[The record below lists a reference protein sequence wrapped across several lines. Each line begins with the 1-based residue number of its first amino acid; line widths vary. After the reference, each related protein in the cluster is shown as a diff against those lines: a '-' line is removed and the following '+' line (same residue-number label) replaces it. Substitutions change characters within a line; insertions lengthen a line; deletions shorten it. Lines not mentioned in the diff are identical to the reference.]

1 MMTDI
6 QHIEIDEEKCS
17 HCMKCMLVCSAQHEG
32 LFNPRLA
39 RLKVEEDYI
48 KGRLP
53 NTYCRQCPS
62 PAPCEEVC
70 PTEAIS
76 RNPKTGALVIDEE
89 ECSAC
94 EACVDACPYNPGV
107 IWIHPFKRVAM
118 KCDLCDGD
126 PQCVKYCPR
135 EAVILKKVI
144 LEEVA

>member
-1 MMTDI
+1 MAKI
-6 QHIEIDEEKCS
+6 RHIEVDEEKCS
-17 HCMKCMLVCSAQHEG
+17 HCVKCMLVCSAQHEG

-39 RLKVEEDYI
+39 RLRIEEDYI
-48 KGRLP
+48 KGRLL

-70 PTEAIS
+70 PTEAVV
-76 RNPKTGALVIDEE
+76 RNAETGALVVIEK
-89 ECSAC
+89 ECTGC
-94 EACVDACPYNPGV
+94 KACVDVCPYNPGV
-107 IWIHPFKRVAM
+107 IWMHPTRAVAV

-135 EAVILKKVI
+135 EAITLKTEI